1 MSVIV
6 CEREGGKGRGRE
18 RAESKEGV
26 RFLGDGIVALRSYP
40 MLEPN
45 FRSGMCS

>member
-1 MSVIV
+1 MIV

-18 RAESKEGV
+18 KAESKGV
-26 RFLGDGIVALRSYP
+26 RFLGDGIVALGSYS